1 MSEPEP
7 AVIANE
13 FAAVR
18 VSVVRRGRGLRLELV
33 DLDSGASV
41 TLDPLDLQS
50 FCHADEEGQCGWL
63 RTDVYLDSADGA
75 GR

>member
-1 MSEPEP
+1 M
-7 AVIANE
+7 IANE

-50 FCHADEEGQCGWL
+50 FCHADEEAQCGWL
-63 RTDVYLDSADGA
+63 RTDVYLDSAGA
-75 GR
+75 GAR